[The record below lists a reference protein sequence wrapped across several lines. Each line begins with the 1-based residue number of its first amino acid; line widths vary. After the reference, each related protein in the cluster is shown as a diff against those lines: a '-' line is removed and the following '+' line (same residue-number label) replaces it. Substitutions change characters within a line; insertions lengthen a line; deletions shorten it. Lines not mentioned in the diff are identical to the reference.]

1 MTLHVKD
8 SKGNYA
14 MAHKLLTIE
23 AEPLPEVGN
32 VKLKWVGA
40 HVLGEIRSTAPAVSD
55 DNNVYMTSNDHYLRK
70 FSAATGEQLWEFD
83 LWTSA
88 DGDSPSGNTHTTRA
102 LIRTVLLYVG
112 TGDTSGK
119 IGAYMPSIPMEQ
131 RNGSLPEMLK
141 KDFGIKDR
149 LQSLVLII

>member
-1 MTLHVKD
+1 MTYETNGAYTVTLHVKD

-55 DNNVYMTSNDHYLRK
+55 DNNVYMTSNDHYLQEI
-70 FSAATGEQLWEFD
+70 FS
-83 LWTSA
+83 
-88 DGDSPSGNTHTTRA
+88 RY
-102 LIRTVLLYVG
+102 R
-112 TGDTSGK
+112 
-119 IGAYMPSIPMEQ
+119 
-131 RNGSLPEMLK
+131 
-141 KDFGIKDR
+141 
-149 LQSLVLII
+149 